1 MLDLFLSKP
10 SDEVLIEQS
19 NMLQAMACGVKRKN
33 CLYLSGPI
41 TTGKNFLEWY
51 VKIGRE
57 IRNNYEHYK
66 VAVRSEVIKKNEN
79 KIIAVAEKLRKN
91 KRCSVIEPGSLLM
104 GSWSQKDYLHFWLR
118 VLEEFATRVYM
129 IDGWQFSVG
138 CATEFRYATSRGLL
152 IFSEHGNP
160 ITSIAGEIM
169 ILKAAYEIDKISIGD
184 ELLSDLANNLR
195 MGRH

>member
-1 MLDLFLSKP
+1 MLDLFLLKP

-19 NMLQAMACGVKRKN
+19 NMLQAMACGVARKN

-41 TTGKNFLEWY
+41 TTGENFLEWY

-57 IRNNYEHYK
+57 IRNISEQYK
-66 VAVRSEVIKKNEN
+66 VAIRSDVIKKNEN
-79 KIIAVAEKLRKN
+79 KIIAIAKNLRKN

-104 GSWSQKDYLHFWLR
+104 ESWSQKDYLHFWLR
-118 VLEEFATRVYM
+118 VLEEFATSVYM
-129 IDGWQFSVG
+129 VDGWQFSVG

-152 IFSEHGNP
+152 IFSERGNP
-160 ITSIAGEIM
+160 ITPTAGEMM
-169 ILKAAYEIDKISIGD
+169 ILAAADKIDKISAGD
-184 ELLSDLANNLR
+184 ELLNDLANNLR